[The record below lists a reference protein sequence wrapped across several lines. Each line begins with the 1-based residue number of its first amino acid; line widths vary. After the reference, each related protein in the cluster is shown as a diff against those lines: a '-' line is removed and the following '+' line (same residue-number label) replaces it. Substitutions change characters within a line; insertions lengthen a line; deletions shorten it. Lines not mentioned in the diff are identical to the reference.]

1 MDDEPQSA
9 RLRAHLRE
17 RIIDRI
23 ADLKMTRQQAGE
35 AMGFNKS
42 QMSRLMADE
51 DVFSFDRLADAA
63 EGVSLVV
70 RVTATRPWGAE

>member
-1 MDDEPQSA
+1 MDDDSQSS

-23 ADLKMTRQQAGE
+23 ADLKMTRQAAGE

-51 DVFSFDRLADAA
+51 DLFSFDRLVDAA
-63 EGVSLVV
+63 EGVGLIV
-70 RVTATRPWGAE
+70 RVTATRPWGSE